1 LPCRSPAATRTP
13 AANEITAHVHV
24 SEGSPDGK
32 GRAVEKHDA
41 YGEIVGP

>member
-24 SEGSPDGK
+24 SEG
-32 GRAVEKHDA
+32 
-41 YGEIVGP
+41 